1 MLYAFALAAIVTAA
15 DAWLEKPVDENTFRT
30 YVEFFAID
38 SELPLDVEVSE
49 TQVEEG
55 VKREHLTFQSS
66 RGEHVPAYFFGTA
79 ADDGRPRPGIIFL
92 HGGGRRG
99 KNSPTIQLT
108 APMLVRAGWNVL
120 APDMKHY
127 GERDT
132 GLMTTFTNKD
142 KHDSLYN
149 EPSLYL
155 EWVVQTV
162 KDVRRGYDFLV
173 TERNTDPERIALAG
187 YSRGAIVGIVAG
199 GAEPRLAGVISVM
212 GGHFDALEREHLPA
226 ACPANYV
233 GRISPRPFLMINGIH
248 DADLVKDTSVLPIF
262 ELAREPKTIHWED
275 RGHGG
280 IRDEER
286 SFILDWLRE
295 NVQ

>member
-1 MLYAFALAAIVTAA
+1 MLYVIALVATATAA
-15 DAWLEKPVDENTFRT
+15 DAWLEKPVDENIFAT
-30 YVEFFAID
+30 YLEFVEVE

-49 TQVEEG
+49 TNVEEG
-55 VKREHLTFQSS
+55 VKREHLTYQSI
-66 RGEHVPAYFFGTA
+66 RGEHVTAYFFTA
-79 ADDGRPRPGIIFL
+79 ADDDAAPRPGLIVL
-92 HGGGRRG
+92 NARKRARG
-99 KNSPTIQLT
+99 I
-108 APMLVRAGWNVL
+108 APMMARAGWNVL
-120 APDMKHY
+120 APDTKHF

-132 GLMTTFTNKD
+132 GLMTTFTEKD

-149 EPSLYL
+149 QPSMYL

-173 TERNTDPERIALAG
+173 SERNTDPKRIALSG
-187 YSRGAIVGIVAG
+187 GSRGAVVGMIAG
-199 GAEPRLAGVISVM
+199 GGDPRLAAVVSIN

-233 GRISPRPFLMINGIH
+233 GRISPRPLLMINGTH
-248 DADLVKDTSVLPIF
+248 DADFIKDTSVLPIF
-262 ELAREPKTIHWED
+262 ELAGEPKTIRWED

-280 IRDEER
+280 MGEEGR
-286 SFILDWLRE
+286 AFLLDWLRE